1 MMNKTCYCLGYDI
14 LYPNVYVPIA
24 LPYLSE
30 RLTFI
35 THYDFFATINVIHVP
50 IALPYLSERL
60 TYYTRRLFRYHK
72 CDTCPV
78 CASILPLTIAFSLDD
93 DVH

>member
-35 THYDFFATINVIHVP
+35 LHDDFFATINVIHVP

-60 TYYTRRLFRYHK
+60 TFIIHDVFFATINVIHVPF
-72 CDTCPV
+72 
-78 CASILPLTIAFSLDD
+78 ALPYFHDYCF
-93 DVH
+93 